1 MTALKAFCA
10 GFSTPETKL
19 FVLFWYYILV
29 VVILLT
35 HFTVLLQSIDS
46 TVEQLGNYFSC
57 SIAGFKPECEVYRE
71 KLEDASHSTY
81 WLDLAATMLL
91 CSINL
96 SNLTYVLQ
104 YYDIKKFF
112 RRFFMSNS

>member
-1 MTALKAFCA
+1 MTTLKVFCS

-19 FVLFWYYILV
+19 FVLFLYYILV

-71 KLEDASHSTY
+71 KLEDASRSTY
-81 WLDLAATMLL
+81 LLDLAATMLL
-91 CSINL
+91 CSITL